1 MADSSGK
8 SSTYIGIDIG
18 GTGIKGGIV
27 RLKSGHDTNGEL
39 HGSRFRIPT
48 PRPATPEHVADTVAE
63 IVAELDSRPKAPQS
77 SNPVGICFPAVIH
90 HGICLS
96 ANNIDPSWVGAEV
109 ADLFSAR
116 LEREVRVLND
126 ADAAGLAES
135 RFGAGVDKAGTV
147 LTITLGTGIGS
158 ALVHDGVLIP
168 NLELGSLEFWGGSMA
183 EKKASAAA
191 REREDLDWQVYA
203 KERLQPYLTHV
214 ERLFSPDLVI
224 IGGGISK
231 RPDDFMPYL
240 SLRAP
245 IVTADMT
252 NNAGIIGAALFASE
266 ASASN

>member
-1 MADSSGK
+1 MTASTGK
-8 SSTYIGIDIG
+8 TSTFIGIDIG

-27 RLKSGHDTNGEL
+27 RLKTGHDANGSL
-39 HGSRFRIPT
+39 HGGRFRIPT
-48 PRPATPEHVADTVAE
+48 PRPATPEKVAETVAE
-63 IVAELDSRPKAPQS
+63 IVAELDARPKAPQPT
-77 SNPVGICFPAVIH
+77 NPVGICFPAVIH

-116 LEREVRVLND
+116 LGREVRVLND

-135 RFGAGVDKAGTV
+135 RFGAGVEKAGTV
-147 LTITLGTGIGS
+147 MTITLGTGIGS
-158 ALVHDGVLIP
+158 ALIHDGVLVP
-168 NLELGSLEFWGGSMA
+168 NLELGSLEFEGGMA
-183 EKKASAAA
+183 EKRASAAA

-203 KERLQPYLTHV
+203 EQRLQPYLDHV
-214 ERLFSPDLVI
+214 ERLFSPDLFI

-231 RPDDFMPYL
+231 RPEDFMPYL

-245 IVTADMT
+245 IVPASMT